1 MVKKSKKDKK
11 KSKKKQISP
20 EEEKDLLVTL
30 LATKCNMEKED
41 VEKSYDDFNLK
52 YKDGFIQKDEYIQ
65 SMKVTNVSIII
76 FISLNCFLQNTMMA
90 ESLFRVFDEDKSG
103 TLSFEEYL
111 QVCYRGWVKT
121 GE

>member
-20 EEEKDLLVTL
+20 EEEKDLLMTL
-30 LATKCNMEKED
+30 LATKCNMKKED
-41 VEKSYDDFNLK
+41 VEKSYDEFNLK

-65 SMKVTNVSIII
+65 SMKVTTVSIISSSL
-76 FISLNCFLQNTMMA
+76 SLNCIVQNTMMA

-111 QVCYRGWVKT
+111 QVCYKG
-121 GE
+121 

>member
-20 EEEKDLLVTL
+20 EEEKDLLMTL
-30 LATKCNMEKED
+30 LATKCNMKKED
-41 VEKSYDDFNLK
+41 VEKSYDEFNLK

-65 SMKVTNVSIII
+65 SMKVTNVSFI
-76 FISLNCFLQNTMMA
+76 FFSQNCIVQNTMMA

-111 QVCYRGWVKT
+111 QVCYRG
-121 GE
+121 

>member
-20 EEEKDLLVTL
+20 EVEKDHLVSL
-30 LATKCNMEKED
+30 LATKCNMEKEE

-65 SMKVTNVSIII
+65 SMKVRNVSIIL
-76 FISLNCFLQNTMMA
+76 SLSCFVQNTMMA

-111 QVCYRGWVKT
+111 QVWY
-121 GE
+121 